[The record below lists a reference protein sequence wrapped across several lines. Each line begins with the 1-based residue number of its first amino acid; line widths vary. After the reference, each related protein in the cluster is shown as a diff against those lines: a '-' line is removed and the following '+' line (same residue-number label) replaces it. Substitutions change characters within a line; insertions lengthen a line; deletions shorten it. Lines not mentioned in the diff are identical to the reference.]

1 MITFHNVTTSI
12 SNAQRKTRFHFVNI
26 ANFGLAQIIV
36 LLMKSINMDIVQ
48 GNIKKKRIK
57 DIDAEIKAMKMRK
70 KNKIDHMNVEAVP
83 FGQSAAMGTS
93 TRVHCVP

>member
-26 ANFGLAQIIV
+26 TNFGLAQIIV

-48 GNIKKKRIK
+48 GNNKKIIK